1 MGPEPDSYKSLFLS
15 NAEYNY
21 ARYKNADFDKLWEEV
36 AVETDKTKRAELYH
50 KIQETARE
58 DVPYL
63 PIAYPKAVIAVDKK
77 FDGLKEAKAIPVT
90 MFEDLSKIYEVK

>member
-1 MGPEPDSYKSLFLS
+1 MHDIKTLISISYGK
-15 NAEYNY
+15 
-21 ARYKNADFDKLWEEV
+21 KLQ
-36 AVETDKTKRAELYH
+36 VETDKTKRAELYH